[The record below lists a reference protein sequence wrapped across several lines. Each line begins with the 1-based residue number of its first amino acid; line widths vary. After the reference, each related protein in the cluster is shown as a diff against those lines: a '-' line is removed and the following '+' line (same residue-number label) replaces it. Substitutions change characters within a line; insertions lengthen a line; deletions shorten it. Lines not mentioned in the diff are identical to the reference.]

1 MSHELWTM
9 DGYRLVQKNCIFSQ
23 STSLLQLISRHLIA
37 ATYLQSCQSVQSLQL
52 TSHLLAINGNQV
64 LAREGLQNTE
74 KSSEKTQLLW
84 NATFWNHPH
93 DFLSTPNI
101 LVHVLEYISCTK
113 RVWNLTSY
121 KKFITIPNTTYLFY
135 LPPQHHSGSV
145 LKTANEQINTSHL
158 KPLPPRY
165 ANRKWS
171 PILHPSYYCIFIY
184 YIRPFK
190 HVEWSRID
198 GTFEL
203 VHYIDWKMIFYC
215 ITSYHC
221 HFLSLVSIYTISF

>member
-23 STSLLQLISRHLIA
+23 STSLLQLIPRHLIA

-64 LAREGLQNTE
+64 LAREGIQNTE
-74 KSSEKTQLLW
+74 KSSEK
-84 NATFWNHPH
+84 NATFVKRN
-93 DFLSTPNI
+93 FLKSSSWFSVI
-101 LVHVLEYISCTK
+101 VYVLEYISCTK

-121 KKFITIPNTTYLFY
+121 KKCITIPNTTYLFY